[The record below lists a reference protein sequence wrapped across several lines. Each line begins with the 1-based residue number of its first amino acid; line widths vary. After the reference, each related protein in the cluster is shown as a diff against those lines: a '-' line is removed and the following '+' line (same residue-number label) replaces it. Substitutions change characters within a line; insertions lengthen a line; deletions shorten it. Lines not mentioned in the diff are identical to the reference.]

1 MKSIDALSHDF
12 NFGTVSAHP
21 DHIGL
26 DVIVRQQ
33 IDKQPAAVAAIYGAQ
48 EISYAELDR
57 RANRLAACL
66 RQQGIRRED
75 PIGILLEPGLDQ
87 VVCQL
92 GVVRAGGSCLPLDP
106 DAPDERLNFMLTDL
120 QVRIVLTTTALARR
134 TAVPLCLLVED
145 QETWPQSSHR
155 AEGLHDDAAGAE
167 HRTHILFTSG
177 TTGRPK
183 AVQILARGIIRLVVA
198 PHYVSLGADDRIA
211 AIANPAFDA
220 SLFEIW
226 GALLNGGTVILLPKQ
241 TFIDPHAFRHSLR
254 AQHITTMFIT
264 TTLFNQTVHA
274 CPDAFGGL
282 RQLLVGG
289 EALNPHTLRAVLD
302 SAPPQRLLNIYG
314 PTECTTFS
322 MYHDITR
329 KDVEGESVPI
339 GRPIDNTHVFV
350 LDSALRPT
358 PEGEIGEI
366 HIGGDG
372 LARGY
377 SNRPEL
383 NAERFIEVS
392 GLVEGQSL
400 RLYKTGDL
408 GSWQAGGVLHF
419 HGRNDNQVKIRGH
432 RIEIEEIELV
442 LLASGLLRDAV
453 VTVLQ
458 TELGDKYLMAFVV
471 LRQTQTVPNSASSP
485 TQAIEPDASH
495 AKEPLA
501 SYLESRLPVYM
512 RPRITQVKML
522 PMNAN
527 GKVDRRALV
536 EQHRKQ
542 ADTVE
547 GRQLDR
553 ADSSGDEQQSSDT
566 LAILSTIWCRT
577 LDLKIADADADDD
590 FFALGGDSL
599 QAASLV
605 LQMSKRFNYPLPVQV
620 LYDHPTPLRLAHYL
634 DSRTQRSGSFTTVDE
649 TSTWLA
655 DTVLPDDIQPLAGPL
670 PVWRS
675 AGCGR
680 VLLTGVTGF
689 LGAFVLRDLLRLP
702 EVTQVACLV
711 RATSDDEARVRIRD
725 NMMQYGIWEDAFSHR
740 LLPVA
745 GDLAQAD
752 LGLGQAR
759 FDQLSKEVDVVFHLA
774 AHVNYIQPY
783 SAHKAANITGTI
795 NILRF
800 ATSHRPKPLHYVS
813 TIAVFGPAG
822 LLEPTA
828 IVYEDEDLSDYLT
841 GLKFDLGYSQSKW
854 VTEQLVK
861 QAQQR
866 GIPVAV
872 YRPGFIMGDS
882 KTGAGNPDDFVA
894 RLIKG
899 CMAVGCY
906 PVLPRQGKEFI
917 PVDYVSEALLR
928 IASDNANLAHA
939 YHLVPPHIDAVVDLM
954 GFFGILKQCGH
965 ALDALPYEQWV
976 RRLSDDPDLA
986 NNALM
991 PLVPMLAEPV
1001 YGQLT
1006 RWEVYEGMPIYDTRN
1021 TELALA
1027 ASGGVMVPHLDHA
1040 LLQRYLDYWT
1050 RTGFLDP
1057 IATSPRR
1064 AEGLAMR

>member
-1 MKSIDALSHDF
+1 MKSLDALSHGF
-12 NFGTVSAHP
+12 NFGPASDHL

-26 DVIVRQQ
+26 DALVRRQVDQ
-33 IDKQPAAVAAIYGAQ
+33 CPTAIAAIYGAQ

-57 RANRLAACL
+57 RANRLAAHL
-66 RQQGIRRED
+66 SQHGIQREE
-75 PIGILLEPGLDQ
+75 PIGILLDPGVDQ

-92 GVVRAGGSCLPLDP
+92 GVIRAGGSCLPLDP
-106 DAPDERLNFMLTDL
+106 DAPDERRDFMLTDL
-120 QVRIVLTTTALARR
+120 EVRIVLTTAALARR
-134 TAVPLCLLVED
+134 TSVPVCVLVED
-145 QETWPQSSHR
+145 QDSWPPSINL
-155 AEGLHDDAAGAE
+155 AERSHDDRVGAA

-183 AVQILARGIIRLVVA
+183 AVQILARGIIRRTVA
-198 PHYVSLGADDRIA
+198 PNYVSLGADDRIA
-211 AIANPAFDA
+211 AIANPTFDA

-226 GALLNGGTVILLPKQ
+226 GALLNGGTVVLLPKQ

-264 TTLFNQTVHA
+264 TALFNQTVHA
-274 CPDAFGGL
+274 CPDAFGEL

-289 EALNPHTLRAVLD
+289 EALNPRTLRAVLH
-302 SAPPQRLLNIYG
+302 SAPPRRLFNVYG
-314 PTECTTFS
+314 PTECTIFS
-322 MYHDITR
+322 LCHEITL

-339 GRPIDNTHVFV
+339 GKPIDNTHVFV

-358 PEGEIGEI
+358 PAGEIGEI

-372 LARGY
+372 VARGY
-377 SNRPEL
+377 WNRAEL
-383 NAERFIEVS
+383 NAERFIEVDS
-392 GLVEGQSL
+392 LVEGRTL

-408 GSWQAGGVLHF
+408 GSWQADGVLNF

-432 RIEIEEIELV
+432 RIEVEEIELV

-471 LRQTQTVPNSASSP
+471 PQQAQATEPGAS
-485 TQAIEPDASH
+485 QGN
-495 AKEPLA
+495 EPLA
-501 SYLESRLPVYM
+501 SYVESRLPVYM
-512 RPRITQVKML
+512 RPRITRVEML

-536 EQHRKQ
+536 EQHREQ
-542 ADTVE
+542 ANADE
-547 GRQLDR
+547 GAQRDHAASHDEARQP
-553 ADSSGDEQQSSDT
+553 GDT
-566 LAILSTIWCRT
+566 LAVLCAIWCRT
-577 LDLKIADADADDD
+577 LDLKVANIDDD
-590 FFALGGDSL
+590 FFSFGGDSL

-605 LQMSKRFNYPLPVQV
+605 LQVSKRFNYPLPVQV
-620 LYDHPTPLRLAHYL
+620 LYDYPTPSGLAQYL
-634 DSRTQRSGSFTTVDE
+634 DGRTQRIGSFTTVDE
-649 TSTWLA
+649 TSIWLA

-675 AGCGR
+675 AGHGR
-680 VLLTGVTGF
+680 VFLTGVTGF
-689 LGAFVLRDLLRLP
+689 LGAFVLRDLFRLP

-711 RATSDDEARVRIRD
+711 RATSDDDALVRIRD
-725 NMMQYGIWEDAFSHR
+725 NMMQYGIWEDAFSDR

-745 GDLAQAD
+745 GDLAQSD
-752 LGLGQAR
+752 LGLGRAR
-759 FDQLSKEVDVVFHLA
+759 FDELSQEIDVVFHLA

-800 ATSHRPKPLHYVS
+800 ATSHRPKALHYVS

-828 IVYEDEDLSDYLT
+828 IVYEDEDLGDYLT

-861 QAQQR
+861 EAQQR

-899 CMAVGCY
+899 CIAVGCY

-939 YHLVPPHIDAVVDLM
+939 YHLVPPHIDAAVDLM
-954 GFFGILKQCGH
+954 GFFGILKHCGH
-965 ALDALPYEQWV
+965 SLEALPYQQWV
-976 RRLSDDPDLA
+976 RRLSDDRDLA

-1006 RWEVYEGMPIYDTRN
+1006 RWEVYEGMPIYDTQN
-1021 TELALA
+1021 TEHALA
-1027 ASGGVMVPHLDHA
+1027 ASGGAMVPHLDHA

-1050 RTGFLDP
+1050 RIGFLDP
-1057 IATSPRR
+1057 LTYDAAGARDKER
-1064 AEGLAMR
+1064 KMERERE